1 MKYLITF
8 VISML
13 IFCSYNRPAVCLSAT
28 SYARV
33 LTPTNILRLS
43 SNDETKDIICI
54 AEKTYFV
61 EILSERDNYYKVNY
75 NGISGHIK
83 KNDVKE
89 ILQIPKTPYP
99 TQINIVIGS
108 DCNLRSTP
116 TTKSSVSNIINVVNN
131 GETNIEFVGRVFAE
145 EAIDFGGTTWYYVKF
160 NGEYGYIYNKYVK
173 TITPIYENTE
183 LTTFKSEASQ
193 TPQNPISHIPSLL
206 LIIIMAVP
214 IIAILFILYL
224 PNRAHKKIKTPK
236 PPKIVDRY

>member
-1 MKYLITF
+1 MKYLIIF
-8 VISML
+8 IIL
-13 IFCSYNRPAVCLSAT
+13 ILSFPPHKTTTCLSAT
-28 SYARV
+28 TYARV
-33 LTPTNILRLS
+33 LTPTNIYRLS

-61 EILSERDNYYKVNY
+61 EILSQMNDYYKVNY
-75 NGISGHIK
+75 NGISGYIK

-116 TTKSSVSNIINVVNN
+116 TTKSSVSNIINVVNS
-131 GETNIEFVGRVFAE
+131 GETNIEFIGRVFSE
-145 EAIDFGGTTWYYVKF
+145 ETIDFGGTTWYYVKF

-173 TITPIYENTE
+173 SITPIYENTE
-183 LTTFKSEASQ
+183 ITTFKSESSQ
-193 TPQNPISHIPSLL
+193 IPQNPISHIPSLL

-214 IIAILFILYL
+214 IIVILLILYL
-224 PNRAHKKIKTPK
+224 PNKTHKKIKTPK